1 MITPSVLVKLVSKV
15 ATSQRLPVVQITALL
30 FSIFN
35 FSIFDNRMKT
45 TAILTKL
52 VPKMRS

>member
-15 ATSQRLPVVQITALL
+15 ATSQRVPVVQITALL
-30 FSIFN
+30 FSK
-35 FSIFDNRMKT
+35 SFDNRMKT